1 MEGER
6 SKVWLVVKI
15 FLILGV
21 ILWVV
26 LFATRN
32 WEEKTSVDWVFFGM
46 QTNVGAVMFVS
57 VALGIVVGVLLMLL
71 PRRRRY
77 R

>member
-26 LFATRN
+26 LFVTRN
-32 WEEKTSVDWVFFGM
+32 WEEKTSVDWVFFSM
-46 QTNVGAVMFVS
+46 QTNVGAVIFVS
-57 VALGIVVGVLLMLL
+57 VALGIVVGILLMLL

>member
-26 LFATRN
+26 LFVTRN
-32 WEEKTSVDWVFFGM
+32 WEEKTSVDWVFFNM
-46 QTNVGAVMFVS
+46 QTNVGGVMFVS
-57 VALGIVVGVLLMLL
+57 VALGILVGVLLMLL